1 MPLIPIPSG
10 KPKIYPAGIAI
21 RMFATKEIHIIAF
34 TSERP
39 LSEFAWIIYAPSTNC
54 LNELASM
61 IKITETIDT
70 RKYGLISGN
79 NSSGWLRC
87 STLK

>member
-39 LSEFAWIIYAPSTNC
+39 LSEFAWIICAPSTNC

-61 IKITETIDT
+61 INGFFLN
-70 RKYGLISGN
+70 RSGFYGSLLVFGKQSAH
-79 NSSGWLRC
+79 
-87 STLK
+87 